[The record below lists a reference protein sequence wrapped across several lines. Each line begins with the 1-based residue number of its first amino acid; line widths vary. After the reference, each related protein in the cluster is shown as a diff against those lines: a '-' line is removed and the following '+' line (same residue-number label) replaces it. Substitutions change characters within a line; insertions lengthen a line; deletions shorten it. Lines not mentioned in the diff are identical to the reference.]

1 MVTLVYIRLTTL
13 IAFLLIVGRTDQPQ
27 TLLELI
33 ILYIGVCTIFDE
45 DFYQMTSPYLMA
57 FILERL
63 FEYFDEEAKYLF
75 QVVLH
80 YIFNYFSSG

>member
-1 MVTLVYIRLTTL
+1 MCSRLLSRLGDLITHLLTSKSQLKRMVTLVYIRLTTL

-45 DFYQMTSPYLMA
+45 DFYQMTSP
-57 FILERL
+57 
-63 FEYFDEEAKYLF
+63 
-75 QVVLH
+75 
-80 YIFNYFSSG
+80 